1 MNAGDDGRATDI
13 PAQAL
18 VPAARSRPPVPADD
32 TEVTNEA
39 FDETFVEHAADDTD
53 VAAMVHAAEVEAA
66 GLGGGGAVLGT
77 PGPQL
82 NRHTPFMVGLMGA
95 AGVAVMYALCKA
107 LVSAASILALI
118 GLALFLAIGL
128 EPVVAWLTRRKVHRG
143 VAVAV
148 VALLVVGVVG
158 GFLAA
163 AIPPLATQVEAFI
176 SHLPTYVA
184 QMKDHSTT
192 LGKLDLRFHIQ
203 QHIDDFVNGS
213 SITTGIL
220 SAGQLV
226 LTTTA
231 STTSVMVL
239 TIYLLF
245 DLPRIRRLAYRMMP
259 ASRRPR
265 VILIGDEV
273 LAKVG
278 RYVLGNM
285 FTSLIAGVGTF
296 IWLFAFGVP
305 YPVVLAAMVA
315 IFDLIP
321 VVGST
326 IAGVIVSLIAVSV
339 SVPVA
344 IATAIFYVAYR
355 LLEDYLIVPRV
366 IGRAV
371 HVSGTVTIVAVLI
384 GAAVLGLLGA
394 LVAIPAAAAIDV
406 MLRET
411 VFPRLDRT

>member
-1 MNAGDDGRATDI
+1 MDVVDDGQVAEGG
-13 PAQAL
+13 AQAL
-18 VPAARSRPPVPADD
+18 VPVSRPSVEDA
-32 TEVTNEA
+32 EAAGEA
-39 FDETFVEHAADDTD
+39 FDETFVEHAGDAED
-53 VAAMVHAAEVEAA
+53 VAALVRAAEVEAA
-66 GLGGGGAVLGT
+66 GLGVGGAVLGR

-95 AGVAVMYALCKA
+95 AGVAVTYALCRA
-107 LVSAASILALI
+107 IVSAASILALI
-118 GLALFLAIGL
+118 GLSLFLAIGL
-128 EPVVAWLTRRKVHRG
+128 EPLVAFMTRRRVHRG
-143 VAVAV
+143 LAVAV
-148 VALLVVGVVG
+148 VALVVVGVVG

-163 AIPPLATQVEAFI
+163 AIPPLVTQIEAFI
-176 SHLPTYVA
+176 RELPTYAA

-192 LGKLDLRFHIQ
+192 LGRMELRFHLE
-203 QHIDDFVNGS
+203 QHLSDFVNGS

-231 STTSVMVL
+231 STTSVLVL

-245 DLPRIRRLAYRMMP
+245 DLPRIRRLAYRMVP
-259 ASRRPR
+259 STRRPR

-285 FTSLIAGVGTF
+285 VTSLIAGAGTF
-296 IWLFAFGVP
+296 VWLLAFHVP

-315 IFDLIP
+315 LFDLIP

-344 IATAIFYVAYR
+344 IATAVFYVAYR

-371 HVSGTVTIVAVLI
+371 HVSGTATIIAVLI

-394 LVAIPAAAAIDV
+394 LVAIPVAAAIDV
-406 MLRET
+406 VLRET

>member
-1 MNAGDDGRATDI
+1 MDAVDDGRSADAV
-13 PAQAL
+13 PQDN
-18 VPAARSRPPVPADD
+18 VPAPRSPHGFGDGG
-32 TEVTNEA
+32 N
-39 FDETFVEHAADDTD
+39 AADDALLEHTAD
-53 VAAMVHAAEVEAA
+53 EEDIEALVDAAEAEAISMR
-66 GLGGGGAVLGT
+66 GEGAELGT
-77 PGPQL
+77 PGPPI
-82 NRHTPFMVGLMGA
+82 NRRTPFMVGMMGA
-95 AGVAVMYALCKA
+95 AGVAVTYVLARA
-107 LVSAASILALI
+107 VVSAASILALI
-118 GLALFLAIGL
+118 GLSMFLAIGL
-128 EPVVAWLTRRKVHRG
+128 EPIVAWLTRRRMRRG
-143 VAVAV
+143 FAVAL
-148 VALLVVGVVG
+148 VALLVVGVVS

-163 AIPPLATQVEAFI
+163 AIPPLVTQIEAFI
-176 SHLPTYVA
+176 RESPRYIA

-192 LGKLDLRFHIQ
+192 LGKMDLRFHIQ
-203 QHIDDFVNGS
+203 QHISDFASGS
-213 SITTGIL
+213 SVATGVL
-220 SAGQLV
+220 SAGRLV

-231 STTSVMVL
+231 STTTVLVL
-239 TIYLLF
+239 TVYLLF
-245 DLPRIRRLAYRMMP
+245 DLPRIRRLAYRLTP

-285 FTSLIAGVGTF
+285 VTSLIAGVGTF
-296 IWLFAFGVP
+296 IWLYAFGVP
-305 YPVVLAAMVA
+305 YPIVLAAMVA
-315 IFDLIP
+315 LFDLIP

-344 IATAIFYVAYR
+344 IATAVFYIVYR

-371 HVSGTVTIVAVLI
+371 EVSGTATIVAVLI

-406 MLRET
+406 LLRET
-411 VFPRLDRT
+411 VYPRLDRA